1 MKRYKAIF
9 DLPDNIIPPNLVGFQ
24 IPIVETTPNGT
35 QVVPQTFT
43 APLMPIAYFE
53 IEDGTYVE
61 VIKNV

>member
-35 QVVPQTFT
+35 QVVPQTFA

-53 IEDGTYVE
+53 VEDGTYVE
-61 VIKNV
+61 VTENV